1 MNLQQVKGTAED
13 IGDGGEDITTESLT
27 KYEKACADLG
37 VSLKE
42 VKDGVLQLRDP
53 MVILEELAN
62 AVSKES
68 EGSIKVANLI
78 NAVGGKYRGN
88 QLSALLQNWDTYSKM
103 LSEFNSNEA
112 VGSAF
117 DEAMKSAESWEGKLN
132 ELSNTWTDFIN
143 GFVNSDTAKGV
154 IDFLNSI
161 IKGIDSIRDGI
172 GTIPTILGSIA
183 TVGAFKN
190 VGELLNTPVYA
201 QPQFICA

>member
-1 MNLQQVKGTAED
+1 MNLQAVKSTADE
-13 IGDGGEDITTESLT
+13 IGDGGEDITDESLT

-62 AVSKES
+62 AVSKEA

-78 NAVGGKYRGN
+78 SAVGGKYRGN
-88 QLSALLQNWDTYSKM
+88 QLLSLLRNWETYSKM
-103 LSEFNSNEA
+103 LAEYNSQEA
-112 VGSAF
+112 ENSAF
-117 DEAMKSAESWEGKLN
+117 EEAMKTANSWEGKLN
-132 ELSNTWTDFIN
+132 ELSNSWTEFIN
-143 GFVNSDTAKGV
+143 GIVDSSTAKSV

-172 GTIPTILGSIA
+172 GTLPTILGSIA
-183 TVGAFKN
+183 LGTAFKN
-190 VGELLNTPVYA
+190 VGE
-201 QPQFICA
+201 